1 MKRALAI
8 TARWSQ
14 SLERDLKKT
23 SWAQPAL
30 KRHHM
35 TDVRWGKGG
44 MFSLEHVE
52 DTSSLEQLPWTR
64 AGPQQRKGAEEVP
77 CGGRLRGQQPLSGG
91 LWPHIQRSLHQLPLP

>member
-1 MKRALAI
+1 MKRAPAT

-30 KRHHM
+30 KHHHM

-52 DTSSLEQLPWTR
+52 DTSSP
-64 AGPQQRKGAEEVP
+64 G
-77 CGGRLRGQQPLSGG
+77 
-91 LWPHIQRSLHQLPLP
+91 